1 MVFKSCVPFT
11 DCISEINNNA
21 KGIDAVMLMYNLIE
35 HSDNYSKTSGN
46 LWQFYRHEPFVNNH
60 GVILDVP
67 VDSDNASFSYE
78 QKIIGQTGN
87 YGTKVVQIMVLLKYL
102 SNFWRTFEMPLI
114 TCKIIFL
121 VCSEES
127 IIATGT
133 GDNQEPKLAIMIQ
146 NFLFQLWLYQL
157 KIMKNYF
164 SNLKQV
170 LKEQLCGININQNQH
185 YRHETGI

>member
-35 HSDNYSKTSGN
+35 HSDNYSTTSGN

-78 QKIIGQTGN
+78 QKMIGQTGN

-133 GDNQEPKLAIMIQ
+133 GDNQEPKLAITDTKLFVPVVALSAQ
-146 NFLFQLWLYQL
+146 DNEKLFQQF
-157 KIMKNYF
+157 K
-164 SNLKQV
+164 
-170 LKEQLCGININQNQH
+170 
-185 YRHETGI
+185 TGFKGTVMWNKY